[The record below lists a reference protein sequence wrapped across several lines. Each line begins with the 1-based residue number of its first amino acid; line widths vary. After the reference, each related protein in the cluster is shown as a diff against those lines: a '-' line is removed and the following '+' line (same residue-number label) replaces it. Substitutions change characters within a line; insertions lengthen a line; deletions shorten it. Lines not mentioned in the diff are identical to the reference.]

1 VAVTFD
7 TLKFVEI
14 LEEAGVDRKQASAIA
29 HAVRA
34 SQDAAELVTK
44 GDLRELEQRWDTKV
58 ELLRRDLIIKLGG
71 MLIVGFG
78 TVIGIL
84 LKLLG

>member
-1 VAVTFD
+1 MTVTFD
-7 TLKFVEI
+7 TFKFVET
-14 LEEAGVDRKQASAIA
+14 LEEAGVDRKQASALA
-29 HAVRA
+29 NAVRD

-44 GDLRELEQRWDTKV
+44 GDLRELEQRWDAKV

-78 TVIGIL
+78 SIIGIL
-84 LKLLG
+84 LKLMG